1 MKPVK
6 HLETGMD
13 LWSTA
18 TPLVCVARSVC
29 DVRSEKT
36 VRSGLEIPGRGVLE
50 VPRRCLDQGMMVSVL
65 LAQGSA
71 SRLCR

>member
-1 MKPVK
+1 MKAVK

-36 VRSGLEIPGRGVLE
+36 VRSDLRHLAGVSWGCPGGLWIRE
-50 VPRRCLDQGMMVSVL
+50 
-65 LAQGSA
+65 
-71 SRLCR
+71 